1 MSKLSQ
7 YVAVTGAS
15 GHLGSVM
22 AHRLLQAGYR
32 VRAVLRS
39 ANRLQNVPW
48 VQGAGL
54 DVAEADL
61 TDLAATEEALAGVE
75 GVFHAAAA
83 FDVTRLSTA
92 ELCRVNVG
100 STENVLRACAKH
112 GVGRIVFTSS
122 AAAVGTSKSHG
133 EVRDESVWNDH
144 TREAYAHSKVRAE
157 RCAWQLSGELGL
169 SLVSVLPGA
178 MLGPGFH
185 RLTPTLEMVHGAIT
199 NAFPMLPPIDFAFTD
214 VRDVANA
221 QICLYES
228 GASGRYLV
236 AGPTM
241 TFHSL
246 LEEIQR
252 LRTNVKVPKE
262 MAHLFARVLP
272 VLDAASHF
280 LTRSPRTIRSGFVAE
295 YVGRNHV
302 LSMEKAGR
310 EIQWSPRPLAI
321 TLADTLSWMDAQQK
335 YAMLD
340 A

>member
-22 AHRLLQAGYR
+22 AHRLLQVGYR
-32 VRAVLRS
+32 VRAVVRS
-39 ANRLQNVPW
+39 ADHLQNAPW

-61 TDLAATEEALAGVE
+61 TDLAATEKALAGVE

-83 FDVTRLSTA
+83 FDVTRLSA
-92 ELCRVNVG
+92 VELCRVNVG

-112 GVGRIVFTSS
+112 GVGRIVITSS
-122 AAAVGTSKSHG
+122 AAAVGTSGPHRK
-133 EVRDESVWNDH
+133 VRDESVWNDH
-144 TREAYAHSKVRAE
+144 TREPYARSKVKSERRAWE
-157 RCAWQLSGELGL
+157 ISGELGL

-185 RLTPTLEMVHGAIT
+185 RLTPTLEMVRGAIE

-221 QICLYES
+221 QIRLYES
-228 GASGRYLV
+228 RTSGRYLV
-236 AGPTM
+236 AGPTL
-241 TFHSL
+241 TFHAL
-246 LEEIQR
+246 LEEVHQ
-252 LRTNVKVPKE
+252 LRTDVKVPKE
-262 MAHLFARVLP
+262 MAPWFARVLP

-280 LTRSPRTIRSGFVAE
+280 LTRAPRTIRSGFVAE
-295 YVGRNHV
+295 YVGRSHV
-302 LSMEKAGR
+302 LSMERAGR
-310 EIQWSPRPLAI
+310 EIQWSPRSLAI
-321 TLADTLSWMDAQQK
+321 TLADTLSWMDTQQN

-340 A
+340 D